1 MPLISI
7 RNITKKYHTFD
18 SDWHRFLEAITNG
31 KIRRRHEH
39 WILKGISLDAE
50 AGESIGII
58 GYNGA
63 GKSTLLKIVLG
74 VSTPDTGTV
83 AINGRVAG
91 LLELGVGFHP
101 EFTGRENAVISCQL
115 LGLAPEEIPPLVEE
129 IKEFS
134 ELGEYFDEP
143 MRTYSTGMAMRL
155 AFSSSTVV
163 RPEILVVDEALAVG
177 DAYFQHKSMARIRR
191 FREAGTTLFLVSH
204 DPTAIKNLCDR
215 AIILEDGV
223 MIRDGRPDEVLDYYQ
238 AMVNRRKKDEEI
250 RQFKGDGVVTTRS
263 GDARMEISAI
273 QVLDMDGRPGRVF
286 KTGETARIRQT
297 ITCNDPDVRPN
308 VGIMI
313 RDRLGNHIYGTN
325 THLKKVAIQDRFEV
339 GSQFHVDFDVQLLL
353 GGGSYNVSVAVVD
366 DALHSSHLDWIDQAV
381 VFQVMPDAV
390 PDFAGLTPLPASIS
404 YGLGPGTVEEPERQA
419 AGQMSDKVA
428 AGD

>member
-31 KIRRRHEH
+31 RIRRRHEH

-50 AGESIGII
+50 PGESIGII

-83 AINGRVAG
+83 SINGRVAG

-286 KTGETARIRQT
+286 KTGEMARIRQT

-325 THLKKVAIQDRFEV
+325 THLKKVAINDRFEK
-339 GSQFHVDFDVQLLL
+339 GAQFHVDFDVELRL

-381 VFQVMPDAV
+381 VFQVMPDGV
-390 PDFAGLTPLPASIS
+390 PDFAGLTPLPARLS
-404 YGLGPGTVEEPERQA
+404 YGLGPGTVQDPEQER
-419 AGQMSDKVA
+419 AGMTISSDA
-428 AGD
+428 

>member
-7 RNITKKYHTFD
+7 RNITKKYHTFN
-18 SDWHRFLEAITNG
+18 SDWDRFIEAITSG
-31 KIRRRHEH
+31 KVKRRQEH
-39 WILKGISLDAE
+39 WILKGISLEAE

-83 AINGRVAG
+83 SINGRVAG

-115 LGLAPEEIPPLVEE
+115 LGLDPAEIPPLVEE
-129 IKEFS
+129 IKAFS
-134 ELGEYFDEP
+134 ELHEYFDEP

-155 AFSSSTVV
+155 AFSASTVV
-163 RPEILVVDEALAVG
+163 RPEILVVDEALSVG

-204 DPTAIKNLCDR
+204 DPTAIKSLCDR
-215 AIILEDGV
+215 AVILEDGV

-250 RQFKGDGVVTTRS
+250 RQFQGDGVLVTRS
-263 GDARMEISAI
+263 GDARMQIASIE
-273 QVLDMDGRPGRVF
+273 VLDMEGRPGRVF

-297 ITCNDPDVRPN
+297 IICNDPSVRPN
-308 VGIMI
+308 VGILI
-313 RDRLGNHIYGTN
+313 RDRLGNHVYGTN
-325 THLKKVAIQDRFEV
+325 TNLKKIVIDDEFQV
-339 GSQFHVDFDVQLLL
+339 GSRFHVDFDVQLLL
-353 GGGSYNVSVAVVD
+353 GGGTYNVTVAVVD
-366 DALHSSHLDWIDQAV
+366 DALHSSHLDWIDQAI
-381 VFQVMPDAV
+381 VFQVMPESI
-390 PDFAGLTPLPASIS
+390 PDFAGLTPLRTSIS
-404 YGLGPGTVEEPERQA
+404 YSPGAAPGADVEEA
-419 AGQMSDKVA
+419 AVA
-428 AGD
+428 EVHA

>member
-7 RNITKKYHTFD
+7 QNITKKYHTFN
-18 SDWHRFLEAITNG
+18 SDWDRFLEAITNG
-31 KIRRRHEH
+31 RIKRRHEH
-39 WILKGISLDAE
+39 WILKGISLEAE
-50 AGESIGII
+50 PGESIGII

-83 AINGRVAG
+83 SINGRVAG
-91 LLELGVGFHP
+91 LLELGIGFHP

-134 ELGEYFDEP
+134 ELKEYFDEP

-155 AFSSSTVV
+155 AFSASTVV
-163 RPEILVVDEALAVG
+163 RPEILVVDEALSVG

-204 DPTAIKNLCDR
+204 DPTAIKSLCDR
-215 AIILEDGV
+215 AVILEDGV

-250 RQFKGDGVVTTRS
+250 RQFQGDGVLVTRS
-263 GDARMEISAI
+263 GDARMQISAI
-273 QVLDMDGRPGRVF
+273 QVLDMDGQPGRVF

-297 ITCNDPDVRPN
+297 ITCNDPTVRPN
-308 VGIMI
+308 VGILI
-313 RDRLGNHIYGTN
+313 RDRLGNHVYGTN
-325 THLKKVAIQDRFEV
+325 THLKKVAIDDQFEA

-353 GGGSYNVSVAVVD
+353 GGGTYNVTVAVVD
-366 DALHSSHLDWIDQAV
+366 DAMHSSHLDWIDQAI
-381 VFQVMPDAV
+381 VFQVMPEGV
-390 PDFAGLTPLPASIS
+390 PDFAGLTPLPTRVS
-404 YGLGPGTVEEPERQA
+404 YAPGAGVEGEGIEEEA
-419 AGQMSDKVA
+419 AA
-428 AGD
+428 EAHA

>member
-7 RNITKKYHTFD
+7 QNITKKYHTYH
-18 SDWHRFLEAITNG
+18 SDWDRFVEAITNG
-31 KIRRRHEH
+31 KVRRRVEH
-39 WILKGISLDAE
+39 WILKGVSLEAE
-50 AGESIGII
+50 PGESIGII

-74 VSTPDTGTV
+74 VSTPDSGTV

-101 EFTGRENAVISCQL
+101 EFTGRENATISCQL
-115 LGLAPEEIPPLVEE
+115 LGLDPGEIPALVEE
-129 IKEFS
+129 IRRFS
-134 ELGEYFDEP
+134 ELEDYFDEP
-143 MRTYSTGMAMRL
+143 MRTYSTGMQMRL
-155 AFSSSTVV
+155 AFSASTAV

-215 AIILEDGV
+215 AIILEEGV
-223 MIRDGRPDEVLDYYQ
+223 VIRDGRPDEVLDYYQ

-250 RQFKGDGVVTTRS
+250 RQFRNDGVVVTRS
-263 GDARMEISAI
+263 GDARMEITAI
-273 QVLDMDGRPGRVF
+273 QILDMDGRPGRVF
-286 KTGETARIRQT
+286 KTGEIARIRQT
-297 ITCNDPDVRPN
+297 ITCNDPHVRPN

-325 THLKKVAIQDRFEV
+325 THLKKVAIEDRFDV
-339 GSQFHVDFDVQLLL
+339 GTKFHVDFDVQLLL
-353 GGGSYNVSVAVVD
+353 GAGSYNVSVAVVD

-381 VFQVMPDAV
+381 VFQVMPDSV
-390 PDFAGLTPLPASIS
+390 PDFAGLTPLQARLS
-404 YGLGPGTVEEPERQA
+404 YGRGAGIEQGA
-419 AGQMSDKVA
+419 AQEVDRLE

>member
-31 KIRRRHEH
+31 RIRRRHEH
-39 WILKGISLDAE
+39 WILKGVSLDAE
-50 AGESIGII
+50 PGESIGII

-83 AINGRVAG
+83 SINGRVAG

-155 AFSSSTVV
+155 AFSSSTAV

-250 RQFKGDGVVTTRS
+250 RQFQGDGVVVTRS

-273 QVLDMDGRPGRVF
+273 QVLDMDGKPGRVF

-325 THLKKVAIQDRFEV
+325 THLKKVAIHDRFEV
-339 GSQFHVDFDVQLLL
+339 GAQFHVDFDVELRL

-381 VFQVMPDAV
+381 VFQVMPDGV
-390 PDFAGLTPLPASIS
+390 PDFAGLTPLPARLS
-404 YGLGPGTVEEPERQA
+404 YGLGPGTVEDPEQEH
-419 AGQMSDKVA
+419 AGMTISSDA
-428 AGD
+428 

>member
-7 RNITKKYHTFD
+7 RNITKKYHTFA
-18 SDWHRFLEAITNG
+18 SDWDRFVEAITNG
-31 KIRRRHEH
+31 RIRRRHEH
-39 WILKGISLDAE
+39 WILKGVSLEAE
-50 AGESIGII
+50 PGESIGII

-74 VSTPDTGTV
+74 VSTPDSGTV

-101 EFTGRENAVISCQL
+101 EFTGRENATISCQL
-115 LGLAPEEIPPLVEE
+115 LGLDPAEIPPLVEE
-129 IKEFS
+129 IKRFS
-134 ELGEYFDEP
+134 ELEDYFDEP
-143 MRTYSTGMAMRL
+143 MRTYSTGMQMRL
-155 AFSSSTVV
+155 AFSASTAV

-215 AIILEDGV
+215 ALILEEGV
-223 MIRDGRPDEVLDYYQ
+223 VIRDGRPDEVLDYYQ

-250 RQFKGDGVVTTRS
+250 RQFSNDGVVVTRS

-273 QVLDMDGRPGRVF
+273 QILDMDGRPGRVF

-325 THLKKVAIQDRFEV
+325 THLKKVTIDDRFEV
-339 GSQFHVDFDVQLLL
+339 GTRFHVDFDVELRL
-353 GGGSYNVSVAVVD
+353 GAGSYNVSVAVVD

-381 VFQVMPDAV
+381 VFQVMPDGV
-390 PDFAGLTPLPASIS
+390 PDYAGLTPLPARLS
-404 YGLGPGTVEEPERQA
+404 YGRGSGIESGAGGEQLGADRVE
-419 AGQMSDKVA
+419 

>member
-7 RNITKKYHTFD
+7 QNITKKYHTFN
-18 SDWHRFLEAITNG
+18 SDWDRFLEAITNG
-31 KIRRRHEH
+31 RIKRRHEH
-39 WILKGISLDAE
+39 WILKGISLEAE
-50 AGESIGII
+50 PGESIGII

-74 VSTPDTGTV
+74 VSTPDTGIV
-83 AINGRVAG
+83 SINGRVAG
-91 LLELGVGFHP
+91 LLELGIGFHP

-134 ELGEYFDEP
+134 ELKEYFDEP

-155 AFSSSTVV
+155 AFSASTVV
-163 RPEILVVDEALAVG
+163 RPEILVVDEALSVG

-204 DPTAIKNLCDR
+204 DPTAIKSLCDR
-215 AIILEDGV
+215 AVILEDGV

-250 RQFKGDGVVTTRS
+250 RQFQGDGVLVTRS
-263 GDARMEISAI
+263 GDARMQISAI
-273 QVLDMDGRPGRVF
+273 QVLDMDGQPGRVF

-297 ITCNDPDVRPN
+297 ITCNDPTVRPN
-308 VGIMI
+308 VGILI
-313 RDRLGNHIYGTN
+313 RDRLGNHVYGTN
-325 THLKKVAIQDRFEV
+325 THLKKVAIDDQFEA
-339 GSQFHVDFDVQLLL
+339 GSQFHVDFDVRLLL
-353 GGGSYNVSVAVVD
+353 GGGTYNVTVAVVD
-366 DALHSSHLDWIDQAV
+366 DAMHSSHLDWIDQAI
-381 VFQVMPDAV
+381 VFQVMPEGV
-390 PDFAGLTPLPASIS
+390 PDFAGLTPLPTRVS
-404 YGLGPGTVEEPERQA
+404 YAPGAGVEGEGIEEEA
-419 AGQMSDKVA
+419 AA
-428 AGD
+428 EAHA

>member
-7 RNITKKYHTFD
+7 QNITKKYHTYH
-18 SDWHRFLEAITNG
+18 SDWDRFVEAITNG
-31 KIRRRHEH
+31 KVRRRVEH
-39 WILKGISLDAE
+39 WILKGVSLEAE
-50 AGESIGII
+50 PGESIGII

-74 VSTPDTGTV
+74 VSTPDSGAV

-101 EFTGRENAVISCQL
+101 QFTGRENATISCQL
-115 LGLAPEEIPPLVEE
+115 LGLDPGEIPALVEE
-129 IKEFS
+129 IRRFS
-134 ELGEYFDEP
+134 ELEDYFDEP
-143 MRTYSTGMAMRL
+143 MRTYSTGMQMRL
-155 AFSSSTVV
+155 AFSASTAV

-215 AIILEDGV
+215 AIILEEGV
-223 MIRDGRPDEVLDYYQ
+223 VIRDGRPDEVLDYYQ

-250 RQFKGDGVVTTRS
+250 RQFRNDGVVVTRS
-263 GDARMEISAI
+263 GDARMEITAI
-273 QVLDMDGRPGRVF
+273 QILDMDGKPGRVF

-325 THLKKVAIQDRFEV
+325 THLKKVAIEDRFDV
-339 GSQFHVDFDVQLLL
+339 GTKFHVDFDVQLLL
-353 GGGSYNVSVAVVD
+353 GAGSYNVSVAVVD

-381 VFQVMPDAV
+381 VFQVMPDSV
-390 PDFAGLTPLPASIS
+390 PDFAGLTPLHARLS
-404 YGLGPGTVEEPERQA
+404 YGRGAGAAHEVDRVE
-419 AGQMSDKVA
+419 

>member
-7 RNITKKYHTFD
+7 QNITKKYHTYH
-18 SDWHRFLEAITNG
+18 SDWDRFVEAITNG
-31 KIRRRHEH
+31 KVRRRVEH
-39 WILKGISLDAE
+39 WILKGVSLEAE
-50 AGESIGII
+50 PGESIGII

-74 VSTPDTGTV
+74 VSTPDSGTV

-101 EFTGRENAVISCQL
+101 EFTGRENATISCQL
-115 LGLAPEEIPPLVEE
+115 LGLDPGEIPALVEE
-129 IKEFS
+129 IRRFS
-134 ELGEYFDEP
+134 ELEDYFDEP
-143 MRTYSTGMAMRL
+143 MRTYSTGMQMRL
-155 AFSSSTVV
+155 AFSASTAV

-215 AIILEDGV
+215 AIILEEGV
-223 MIRDGRPDEVLDYYQ
+223 VIRDGRPDEVLDYYQ

-250 RQFKGDGVVTTRS
+250 RQFRNDGVVVTRS
-263 GDARMEISAI
+263 GDARMEITAI
-273 QVLDMDGRPGRVF
+273 QILDMDGKPGRVF

-325 THLKKVAIQDRFEV
+325 THLKKVAIEDRFDV
-339 GSQFHVDFDVQLLL
+339 GTKFHVDFDVQLLL
-353 GGGSYNVSVAVVD
+353 GAGSYNVSVAVVD

-381 VFQVMPDAV
+381 VFQVMPDSV
-390 PDFAGLTPLPASIS
+390 PDFAGLTPLQARLS
-404 YGLGPGTVEEPERQA
+404 YGRGAGIEQGA
-419 AGQMSDKVA
+419 AQEVDRLE

>member
-1 MPLISI
+1 MTLISI
-7 RNITKKYHTFD
+7 RNITKKYHTFA
-18 SDWHRFLEAITNG
+18 SDWDRFVEAITNG
-31 KIRRRHEH
+31 RVRRRHEH
-39 WILKGISLDAE
+39 WILKGVSLEAE
-50 AGESIGII
+50 PGESIGII

-74 VSTPDTGTV
+74 VSTPDSGTV

-101 EFTGRENAVISCQL
+101 EFTGRENATISCQL
-115 LGLAPEEIPPLVEE
+115 LGLDPAEIPPLVEE
-129 IKEFS
+129 IKHFS
-134 ELGEYFDEP
+134 ELEDYFDEP
-143 MRTYSTGMAMRL
+143 MRTYSTGMQMRL
-155 AFSSSTVV
+155 AFSASTAV

-204 DPTAIKNLCDR
+204 DPAAIKNLCDR
-215 AIILEDGV
+215 ALILEEGV
-223 MIRDGRPDEVLDYYQ
+223 VIRDGRPDEVLDYYQ

-250 RQFKGDGVVTTRS
+250 RQFSSDGVVVTRS

-286 KTGETARIRQT
+286 RTGETARIRQT
-297 ITCNDPDVRPN
+297 ITCNDPGVRPN

-313 RDRLGNHIYGTN
+313 RDRMGNHVYGTN
-325 THLKKVAIQDRFEV
+325 THLKKIAIDDRFEA
-339 GSQFHVDFDVQLLL
+339 GARFHVDFDVELRL
-353 GGGSYNVSVAVVD
+353 GPGSYNVSVAVVD
-366 DALHSSHLDWIDQAV
+366 DAMHSSHLDWIDQAV
-381 VFQVMPDAV
+381 VFQVMPDGV
-390 PDFAGLTPLPASIS
+390 PDFAGLTPLPARLS
-404 YGLGPGTVEEPERQA
+404 YGRGAGIEAGA
-419 AGQMSDKVA
+419 AGEQLGADRVE